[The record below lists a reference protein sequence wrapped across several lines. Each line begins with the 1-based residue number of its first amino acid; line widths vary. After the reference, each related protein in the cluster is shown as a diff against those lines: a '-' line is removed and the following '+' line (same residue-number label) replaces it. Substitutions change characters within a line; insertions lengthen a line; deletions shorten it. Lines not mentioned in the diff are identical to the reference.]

1 MSESAF
7 FVPAL
12 GDFLTRPNRAI
23 PSKADR
29 VGMLAKRQNNR
40 KGQCDNEGNG
50 VGIQAATYSLGRGG
64 RKTT

>member
-29 VGMLAKRQNNR
+29 VGMLAKRQDIR
-40 KGQCDNEGNG
+40 KRQSDNEGNG
-50 VGIQAATYSLGRGG
+50 VGIQAATYSLGGG